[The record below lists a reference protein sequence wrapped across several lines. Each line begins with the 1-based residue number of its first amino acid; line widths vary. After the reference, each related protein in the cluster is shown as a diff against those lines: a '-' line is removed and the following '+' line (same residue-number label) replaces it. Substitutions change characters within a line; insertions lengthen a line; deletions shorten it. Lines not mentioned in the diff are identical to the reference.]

1 MDGHLFDDLAERGLE
16 VFAYAAPVIG
26 EFGVGVREDELV
38 TPASVMKIQVAL
50 AVENLIDEGRVRGT
64 DRRIML
70 AEPRTPGPV
79 GMSLMRDEVVMSIR
93 DLVVA
98 MLTISDNVATDELI
112 DVAGLDYINNFT
124 RALGL
129 EQTWLAANLQ
139 QTLDDIARE
148 AGFTDYQSLTA
159 HEPGRDGP
167 PAWGEVSRR
176 IESSVGLD
184 PIFGS
189 RTTPHEMATLL
200 QALWSDRATT
210 PRACA
215 AVRHHMSHQLA
226 RARIASGFDTSVTV
240 AAKSGALLKVV
251 RNEVG
256 VVTYLDGSAYAVAV
270 FTRQHHDNALDVVQ
284 VDTAIGRVARTL
296 VEELH
301 ND

>member
-1 MDGHLFDDLAERGLE
+1 M
-16 VFAYAAPVIG
+16 
-26 EFGVGVREDELV
+26 
-38 TPASVMKIQVAL
+38 
-50 AVENLIDEGRVRGT
+50 
-64 DRRIML
+64 
-70 AEPRTPGPV
+70 
-79 GMSLMRDEVVMSIR
+79 
-93 DLVVA
+93 
-98 MLTISDNVATDELI
+98 I

-200 QALWSDRATT
+200 QALWLSLIHILPVVLVFESPHPV
-210 PRACA
+210 PR
-215 AVRHHMSHQLA
+215 RGEPQDA
-226 RARIASGFDTSVTV
+226 R
-240 AAKSGALLKVV
+240 
-251 RNEVG
+251 
-256 VVTYLDGSAYAVAV
+256 
-270 FTRQHHDNALDVVQ
+270 
-284 VDTAIGRVARTL
+284 
-296 VEELH
+296 EE
-301 ND
+301 